1 MFRKSSWPCRSVSE
15 VTYGTCLHPSGCLLA
30 LHVSLPDP
38 PCTARPSR
46 RPCLTSARVHRAAE
60 QKRQRVKELEERI
73 KALMHKM
80 KEQERLLRM
89 KRAADDKVVQ
99 LNKEIQNIKNTR
111 VKLIR
116 QMKEDGDK

>member
-1 MFRKSSWPCRSVSE
+1 M
-15 VTYGTCLHPSGCLLA
+15 
-30 LHVSLPDP
+30 
-38 PCTARPSR
+38 
-46 RPCLTSARVHRAAE
+46 
-60 QKRQRVKELEERI
+60 KELEERI

>member
-1 MFRKSSWPCRSVSE
+1 MF
-15 VTYGTCLHPSGCLLA
+15 TLF
-30 LHVSLPDP
+30 
-38 PCTARPSR
+38 PSR
-46 RPCLTSARVHRAAE
+46 VAE

-73 KALMHKM
+73 KSLQHKM

-99 LNKEIQNIKNTR
+99 LNKEIQNIKHTR